1 MHCDTHILST
11 YVNLKKTRHNHS
23 FSIIAIQFCLQKH
36 EFFYIGNTIHYLLLL
51 VLNNRPCSN
60 NGTQIHRPLFFLQNW
75 VLTIN
80 ILLMNHAS
88 LKTSRKSSKS
98 NVNLSPKVKLRRKLR
113 MNRLLL
119 LYCCVCTTYLQDILN
134 SNRKLKTICLKCMQ
148 TFTVCQ
154 MGATSDGSHL
164 AVASAST
171 LGSGCCS
178 SKCSTTI
185 SFSTYEEVQRWSRKS
200 LRGRRDGYGGGQ
212 RGVRGRNE

>member
-98 NVNLSPKVKLRRKLR
+98 NVNLSPKVCFKIRYLATMKRLIIRPWFTILLRDDKFVANLSFLSRPRSVLFYLHR
-113 MNRLLL
+113 MQ
-119 LYCCVCTTYLQDILN
+119 CI
-134 SNRKLKTICLKCMQ
+134 
-148 TFTVCQ
+148 
-154 MGATSDGSHL
+154 
-164 AVASAST
+164 
-171 LGSGCCS
+171 
-178 SKCSTTI
+178 
-185 SFSTYEEVQRWSRKS
+185 
-200 LRGRRDGYGGGQ
+200 
-212 RGVRGRNE
+212 